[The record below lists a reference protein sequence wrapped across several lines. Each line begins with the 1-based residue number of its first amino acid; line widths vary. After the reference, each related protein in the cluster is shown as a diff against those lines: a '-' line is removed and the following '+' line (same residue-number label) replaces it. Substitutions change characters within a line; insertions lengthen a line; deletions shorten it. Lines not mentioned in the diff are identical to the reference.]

1 MNMKTLPLSLA
12 ALILLV
18 VVGCDKTIDVTQPGE
33 YIPSSNDELA
43 TAWAPFLADTNA
55 LVVPEPP
62 TDVALELAT
71 VKAAVA
77 GRTAAQN
84 SAIAHWCSSTLLR
97 WNEIAQNLAA
107 KYNVAPYAE
116 RKADGSFTG
125 KFISDPNKPFTN
137 PPFTSRLYA
146 LLSVA
151 NYDALIKA
159 WQAKFKYNRA
169 APYALDPTI
178 SPAVAKSTLP
188 SYPSEDAVIAASARD
203 LLTFFF
209 PLERDYLAQQAK
221 EAMDV
226 RVWAGANLP
235 SDIAAGDSLGHA
247 VAQLTIAHAKADGM
261 SKANDQDRWKAKEA
275 TITTSYPHWTSQET
289 PARPPMLPFFGEVK
303 MWNVPNVEA
312 VRSGPPPEL
321 GSDRWN
327 KEMNEMRDLVKNRTR
342 EQARIANYWED
353 GGGTY
358 CPPGHWNLITCND
371 IRAAKFSTIR
381 AARVLVFFNSAEH
394 DAAVACWET
403 KYTYVTPRPHQVD
416 PSITMSAGLPN
427 FPGYTSGHS
436 NYSAA
441 AATVLGHFF
450 PARAAAYTAM
460 AMEAGDSRV
469 YSRIHVRID
478 CEVGITQGNAVG
490 MYAVQ
495 RALKEKE

>member
-1 MNMKTLPLSLA
+1 MNMKITSVCLA
-12 ALILLV
+12 ALLLLV

-55 LVVPEPP
+55 LSVPAPP
-62 TDVALELAT
+62 ADVTSELAM

-77 GRTAAQN
+77 GRTSDQN
-84 SAIAHWCSSTLLR
+84 AAIAHWSSSTLMR
-97 WNEIAQNLAA
+97 WNEIACNLVA

-116 RKADGSFTG
+116 RNADGTFTG

-137 PPFTSRLYA
+137 PPYASRMYA
-146 LLSVA
+146 LLSVV

-159 WQAKFKYNRA
+159 WQVKFKYNRA
-169 APYALDPTI
+169 APYTLDPSI

-203 LLTFFF
+203 LLTFLF
-209 PLERDYLAQQAK
+209 PLEKDYLAQQAK

-247 VAQLTIAHAKADGM
+247 VALSAIAYAKTDGM
-261 SKANDQDRWKAKEA
+261 SKANDQARWTAKEA
-275 TITTSYPHWTSQET
+275 TIVTSYPHWKSLET
-289 PARPPMLPFFGEVK
+289 PSRPPMLPFFGEVK

-312 VRSGPPPEL
+312 VRPGPPPEF
-321 GSDRWN
+321 GSDQWN
-327 KEMNEMRDLVKNRTR
+327 RELDEMRDLVKNRTR
-342 EQARIANYWED
+342 EQVRIANFWED

-358 CPPGHWNLITCND
+358 APPGHWNSIACAD
-371 IRAAKFSTIR
+371 IRTARFSTIR
-381 AARVLVFFNSAEH
+381 GARVLAFLNTAEH
-394 DAAVACWET
+394 DAAVSCWDT

-441 AATVLGHFF
+441 AATVLSHFF
-450 PARAAAYTAM
+450 PTNASSYTAM
-460 AMEAGDSRV
+460 AKEAANSRV
-469 YSRIHVRID
+469 YSRIHVRVD
-478 CEVGITQGNAVG
+478 CEVGVTQGNAIG
-490 MYAVQ
+490 AYAVQ